1 MLSNFECF
9 VIPSLNGVAKI
20 RLSKGTTKKRMLFS
34 LFHRAF
40 CVPLPKTTNTMTY
53 GVIGTGAIGGYYG
66 AKLAHTGKG
75 VHFLFHKDYDHVRA
89 HGLQVDSCD
98 GSFHL
103 DNVNAYR
110 NTQDMPQCDVVLV
123 GLKSVNNHLLKELL
137 PPLLKEDTLVV
148 LIQNGIGIEADV
160 QKMFPTVQLAAGL
173 AFICCAKTEPGKV
186 HHQCYGYI
194 NIGNY
199 SCSNQERIDA
209 VIDDFRRAGV
219 DANEVEY
226 LEARWKKAVW
236 NMPFNGM
243 TVALNTQT
251 DTLLRNP
258 STLQLVKDQM
268 MEVISAAQACGV
280 KNIDETFA
288 DKMIDNTLHMTPYSP
303 SMKLDFD
310 FHRPM
315 EIDYLYTR
323 PIEEAR
329 KAGYSMKKLEML
341 EQELQFMECTSRT
354 ITTLIFDLDGTL
366 MNTLDDLHNSVSHAL
381 QEAGLKPNDKQ
392 DTRSYLG
399 NGIKALV
406 DKSVMQSKPDADEA
420 LKERIFATFH
430 THYKAHSMDE
440 TAPYKG
446 IPEMLKTCKEKGF
459 FTAIVSNKLDPAVK
473 DLHKA
478 FFGDTIDL
486 AIGEKPNI
494 KRKPAPDMVNEAI
507 SQLSVLHGRDIQRSE
522 CIYIG
527 DSEVD
532 LQTAQNSA
540 LPCIAVSWGFRD
552 RDFLVAQGAKVII
565 DHPTELFNH
574 L

>member
-1 MLSNFECF
+1 
-9 VIPSLNGVAKI
+9 
-20 RLSKGTTKKRMLFS
+20 
-34 LFHRAF
+34 
-40 CVPLPKTTNTMTY
+40 
-53 GVIGTGAIGGYYG
+53 
-66 AKLAHTGKG
+66 
-75 VHFLFHKDYDHVRA
+75 
-89 HGLQVDSCD
+89 
-98 GSFHL
+98 
-103 DNVNAYR
+103 
-110 NTQDMPQCDVVLV
+110 
-123 GLKSVNNHLLKELL
+123 
-137 PPLLKEDTLVV
+137 
-148 LIQNGIGIEADV
+148 
-160 QKMFPTVQLAAGL
+160 
-173 AFICCAKTEPGKV
+173 
-186 HHQCYGYI
+186 
-194 NIGNY
+194 
-199 SCSNQERIDA
+199 
-209 VIDDFRRAGV
+209 
-219 DANEVEY
+219 
-226 LEARWKKAVW
+226 
-236 NMPFNGM
+236 
-243 TVALNTQT
+243 
-251 DTLLRNP
+251 
-258 STLQLVKDQM
+258 
-268 MEVISAAQACGV
+268 
-280 KNIDETFA
+280 
-288 DKMIDNTLHMTPYSP
+288 YSP

-341 EQELQFMECTSRT
+341 EQELRFMECTSRT

-392 DTRSYLG
+392 DTRRYLG

-420 LKERIFATFH
+420 LKERIFATFRA
-430 THYKAHSMDE
+430 HYEAHSMDE

-446 IPEMLKTCKEKGF
+446 IPELLKACKAKGF

-507 SQLSVLHGRDIQRSE
+507 SQLSVLHGRDIQKSE

-552 RDFLVAQGAKVII
+552 KDFLVAQGAKTII